1 MCTYFIDY
9 ENVGPSGFDGI
20 ELLSKKDKII
30 LFWFS
35 KIGFP
40 TKYDKLLKATQAQV
54 VKIEQKIHR
63 KNSLDFKIVAMIGYE
78 IGKNADNS
86 YVIVSKD
93 EGYRAALEVLRELT
107 NKSIKIRSTV
117 AKQQDINIALSCRSS
132 ISKKLRALDIDEN
145 VKKDIEDIAISSE
158 SLQNFY
164 NRFINKYDK
173 IFDFEILNNIY
184 YLIKPILRKRY

>member
-35 KIGFP
+35 KIGFS

-78 IGKNADNS
+78 IGKNIDNS

-132 ISKKLRALDIDEN
+132 ISKKLRTLDIDEN
-145 VKKDIEDIAISSE
+145 IKKDIEDIAISSE

-173 IFDFEILNNIY
+173 IFDFKILNNIY